1 MTKDQNHSQRRD
13 RLQPGRNGLPSQN
26 VSQNVSQSAA
36 PRPPQLPQRKVDP
49 LADPWADV
57 SLPPPAPPRA
67 TALARATTLAV
78 PEVPPSWLDRATWL
92 HKWQLWLTL
101 GIFVCVGS
109 GGLALALLL
118 HLPTLPNCPAIFWPF
133 ASASMRMQC
142 AQIAAS
148 KQTAQDLLEA
158 IKLVDSLPA
167 DHPLRAEADRLVEL
181 WSTDVLNLAEETFH
195 NGKLQDAIAAARQI
209 PAKTAA
215 SKLVEA
221 RIQRWEKVW
230 GQAEAWYQKA
240 EAALR
245 KMDWR
250 EAFSLAVRLTDV
262 DNRYWQTTKYEELSA
277 KITQTR
283 EDGSKLGRAERLA
296 EEGGSKN
303 LLEAIKLAQAIS
315 PNSLLFERAQ
325 NLLPKFA
332 NRLIEVA
339 EANLNRRDLDGALA
353 ILDQLPDVG
362 NVKEQA
368 RDLALLA
375 NAQSQMW
382 KDSPASMEEAIAQA
396 QRIGR
401 DCPLFAKAQRL
412 IAQWQLEIEAV
423 SQLEKARALAQGGS
437 MADLAAAIA
446 QASQISPSNPRW
458 RQVNQEVS
466 GWTKQVQSSEDRPIL
481 DQAVAL
487 ATSGDVSALQAAI
500 TVARNIGP
508 GRALAGEAQ
517 AKIADWTGQIQR
529 YEDQPTMD
537 RARALAGVGDLN
549 GAIAT
554 AQSIGSGRSLSAE
567 AQANIRTWQKQI
579 QSQAVRGA
587 AQQSLESA
595 RSAANS
601 ASADGLIRAIQ
612 LAEQVPTV
620 SDLRAEAEGAIA
632 EWSNQLLNMAD
643 SQAGYDLPGA
653 IRLLQRIPTGTAA
666 YAQAQQRLATWQKSR

>member
-1 MTKDQNHSQRRD
+1 MTKDQNRSQRPD
-13 RLQPGRNGLPSQN
+13 RRQPGQNSLPSQD
-26 VSQNVSQSAA
+26 AA
-36 PRPPQLPQRKVDP
+36 PRPLRLPQRKVDP

-57 SLPPPAPPRA
+57 SLPHPTGRS
-67 TALARATTLAV
+67 TALASPTV
-78 PEVPPSWLDRATWL
+78 PPEASPSWLDRAPWL
-92 HKWQLWLTL
+92 RKWQLWLTL
-101 GIFVCVGS
+101 GIVVCTGS
-109 GGLALALLL
+109 GALALALLL
-118 HLPTLPNCPAIFWPF
+118 HLPALPNCPAIFWPF

-158 IKLVDSLPA
+158 IKLVDSLPS

-195 NGKLQDAIAAARQI
+195 NGKLPEAIAAARQI
-209 PAKTAA
+209 PAKAA
-215 SKLVEA
+215 AAKLVAA
-221 RIQRWEKVW
+221 RVQRWEKVW
-230 GQAEAWYQKA
+230 SQAEVWYQKA

-250 EAFSLAVRLTDV
+250 EAFSFAVRLTDV

-283 EDGSKLGRAERLA
+283 EDGNKLGRAERLA
-296 EEGGSKN
+296 DSGGSKG
-303 LLEAIKLAQAIS
+303 LLDAIKLAQSIS
-315 PNSLLFERAQ
+315 PDSLLFERAQ
-325 NLLPKFA
+325 KLLPKFA
-332 NRLIEVA
+332 NQLIDLA
-339 EANLNRRDLDGALA
+339 EARLNSRDLAGTLA

-362 NVKEQA
+362 TVKEQA
-368 RDLALLA
+368 KDLTVLA
-375 NAQSQMW
+375 NAQSQVW
-382 KDSPASMEEAIAQA
+382 KDSISSMEEAIAQA

-401 DCPLFAKAQRL
+401 DRPMFAKAQRM
-412 IAQWQLEIEAV
+412 IAQWQLEIEAL
-423 SQLEKARALAQGGS
+423 SQLEKARVLAQGGT
-437 MADLAAAIA
+437 MADLTAAIA
-446 QASQISPSNPRW
+446 QASQISSSNPRW

-481 DQAVAL
+481 DQAMTL
-487 ATSGDVSALQAAI
+487 AASGDVNALQAAI

-508 GRALAGEAQ
+508 GRALSSEAQ

-529 YEDQPTMD
+529 YEDQPTVD

-554 AQSIGSGRSLSAE
+554 AQSIGAGRSLSAE
-567 AQANIRTWQKQI
+567 AQADIRTWQKQI

-612 LAEQVPTV
+612 LAGQVPTV
-620 SDLRAEAEGAIA
+620 SDLRTEAEGAIA
-632 EWSNQLLNMAD
+632 EWSNQLLAMAD
-643 SQAGYDLPGA
+643 SQANYDLPGA
-653 IRLLQRIPTGTAA
+653 IRLAQRIPAGTAA
-666 YAQAQQRLATWQKSR
+666 YTQAQQRLATWQKSR